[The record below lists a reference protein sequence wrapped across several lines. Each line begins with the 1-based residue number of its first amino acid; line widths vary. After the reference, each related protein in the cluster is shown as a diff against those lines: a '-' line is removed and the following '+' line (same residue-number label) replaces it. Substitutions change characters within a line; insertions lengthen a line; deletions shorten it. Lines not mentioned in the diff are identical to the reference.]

1 MPPVSEPAE
10 QPGCSLPAVRWL
22 SRPGASA
29 LPSAESEGG
38 KAVEALPAEPATELQ
53 IEFESCATCEV
64 GGGGIAVGEESG
76 LLAADGRR
84 GS

>member
-10 QPGCSLPAVRWL
+10 EPGCSLPAVRWSSKL
-22 SRPGASA
+22 GASA

-38 KAVEALPAEPATELQ
+38 KAVEALPAEPATEL
-53 IEFESCATCEV
+53 EFESCTTFEV
-64 GGGGIAVGEESG
+64 SGGGRAVGDEGG
-76 LLAADGRR
+76 LLAAGGGR